1 MGQPS
6 PKQEERHVKD
16 KRTLQEQSGS
26 YEVNHV
32 DEAKPAQVVK
42 FAIASKTVVKTQRG
56 VKTKALMR
64 SKLQEKA
71 VAKKKAKKESNQLV
85 TSVQDSKQGRVV
97 SDFLKST
104 NQIAKTGSQK
114 RNLFDLPWVPKQQ
127 KQPSP
132 VLGRFKKFSNL
143 QQTRVQNERLTE
155 PSTRENT
162 KNSQATI
169 DPFEFTD
176 NEFESVLDHVICFNS
191 ANDILDDD
199 LPLAELANQ
208 ERTEESNNMKAAV
221 KGKSE
226 KIRNRAFQAVRTSKK
241 KVGSKSKLQKKKETA
256 HVGNRTRKLKTAS
269 QLPHDESTEKI
280 LSKNRQKGVKL
291 ETVTDTNMD
300 QTESNSSERTP
311 RTNKN
316 MSEHKENFK
325 KKSATRIPEQN
336 KMQNLKIKRRD
347 PKEKQQKSGNKLVKA
362 KRKAKEG
369 SAGQEHSPIKRRKTR
384 LSRKLAKEAKKKTKL
399 DGPPKKTILSSKDML
414 DILEDV
420 KNESKMKKKKKSKK
434 LKPQVQN
441 TETENKS
448 ESQWSKRKTFSSA
461 DKSKVPNKKRKFTK
475 TIQES
480 QESNGKDTVAEV
492 IDQVAKNIVG
502 KVNVEARKEKNS
514 TIKLK
519 IKLKPK
525 VSAVT
530 PNRRVALKRVV
541 KKRVGKRKAAAKQP
555 IRARKLN
562 VKRGRPAMP
571 KSNTANA
578 FVGKNGTEQ
587 ERGHNL
593 KDEPYDSPKQ
603 IEVKRNPKI
612 KTTDEVKKHM
622 RKEKPKSPQVYDD
635 DFKDSKLKLSV
646 SPKKDDRLAK
656 LIASVAKSLHME
668 VNLYYYQ
675 SDCLQYIQEFS
686 LYFKTLAFLVPRTW

>member
-1 MGQPS
+1 MGKPS
-6 PKQEERHVKD
+6 PKQEERHIKE
-16 KRTLQEQSGS
+16 KMTLQEQSGS

-32 DEAKPAQVVK
+32 DETKPAQVVK
-42 FAIASKTVVKTQRG
+42 FPIANKTVVKTQHG

-71 VAKKKAKKESNQLV
+71 VAKKKANKEWNETVS
-85 TSVQDSKQGRVV
+85 SVQDSKQGRVV
-97 SDFLKST
+97 SDFPIST
-104 NQIAKTGSQK
+104 NQIAKTGSQRK
-114 RNLFDLPWVPKQQ
+114 QLIDLPWVRKQQ

-132 VLGRFKKFSNL
+132 VFGRFKKLSDL
-143 QQTRVQNERLTE
+143 PQTRVQNERLSE

-162 KNSQATI
+162 KNLQPTI

-208 ERTEESNNMKAAV
+208 KRTEESNNMKAAV

-226 KIRNRAFQAVRTSKK
+226 KISNRAFQAVRTSKK
-241 KVGSKSKLQKKKETA
+241 KVGSKSKLQMKKETA
-256 HVGNRTRKLKTAS
+256 RVGNRTRKLKNAK
-269 QLPHDESTEKI
+269 QLPHDKSAEKI
-280 LSKNRQKGVKL
+280 LSKKRHKGVKL
-291 ETVTDTNMD
+291 ETVTDMNRD
-300 QTESNSSERTP
+300 QIELNSSEGASNTS
-311 RTNKN
+311 KN
-316 MSEHKENFK
+316 ISEHKDNFK
-325 KKSATRIPEQN
+325 KKSVTRMPEQN
-336 KMQNLKIKRRD
+336 KMQNLKIKQMD
-347 PKEKQQKSGNKLVKA
+347 PKEKQQKLGNKLVKA
-362 KRKAKEG
+362 KRKAKEENV
-369 SAGQEHSPIKRRKTR
+369 GQEHSPIKRRKTR

-434 LKPQVQN
+434 LKPQVQSI
-441 TETENKS
+441 EKEDKS
-448 ESQWSKRKTFSSA
+448 ESQRGKRKTFSNA
-461 DKSKVPNKKRKFTK
+461 DNPKVPNKKRKFTK
-475 TIQES
+475 AVQES
-480 QESNGKDTVAEV
+480 PENKGKDTVAEV

-502 KVNVEARKEKNS
+502 KVNVVARKEKNS

-525 VSAVT
+525 VSTVT
-530 PNRRVALKRVV
+530 PNRRATLKRVV
-541 KKRVGKRKAAAKQP
+541 KKRVGKRKAVAKQP
-555 IRARKLN
+555 IQARKLN
-562 VKRGRPAMP
+562 VKRGRPALP

-578 FVGKNGTEQ
+578 FVDENGTEQ
-587 ERGHNL
+587 ESGHTNL
-593 KDEPYDSPKQ
+593 KDEPDESSKQ

-668 VNLYYYQ
+668 VNLYYCQ
-675 SDCLQYIQEFS
+675 SDCL
-686 LYFKTLAFLVPRTW
+686 

>member
-1 MGQPS
+1 M
-6 PKQEERHVKD
+6 V
-16 KRTLQEQSGS
+16 
-26 YEVNHV
+26 
-32 DEAKPAQVVK
+32 
-42 FAIASKTVVKTQRG
+42 SKTAKAAITSSWTIQETL
-56 VKTKALMR
+56 KFTTNNKQLTK
-64 SKLQEKA
+64 
-71 VAKKKAKKESNQLV
+71 
-85 TSVQDSKQGRVV
+85 
-97 SDFLKST
+97 
-104 NQIAKTGSQK
+104 
-114 RNLFDLPWVPKQQ
+114 
-127 KQPSP
+127 
-132 VLGRFKKFSNL
+132 
-143 QQTRVQNERLTE
+143 

-162 KNSQATI
+162 ENLQATI

-208 ERTEESNNMKAAV
+208 KRTEESNNTKAAV
-221 KGKSE
+221 KEKSE
-226 KIRNRAFQAVRTSKK
+226 KIRNRTFQAVRTSKK
-241 KVGSKSKLQKKKETA
+241 KVRSKSKLQKKKETA
-256 HVGNRTRKLKTAS
+256 YVGNRTRKLKNAN
-269 QLPHDESTEKI
+269 QLPHDESPEKI
-280 LSKNRQKGVKL
+280 LSKKRQKGVKL
-291 ETVTDTNMD
+291 VTVTDVNMD
-300 QTESNSSERTP
+300 EMELNSSEGTSH
-311 RTNKN
+311 TNKN
-316 MSEHKENFK
+316 MSAHKDNFK
-325 KKSATRIPEQN
+325 KKSVTRIPEQN
-336 KMQNLKIKRRD
+336 KVQNLKIKQRD
-347 PKEKQQKSGNKLVKA
+347 PKEKQQKS
-362 KRKAKEG
+362 KRKAKEERV
-369 SAGQEHSPIKRRKTR
+369 GQEHSSIKRRKTR

-399 DGPPKKTILSSKDML
+399 DGPPKKTVLSSKDML

-441 TETENKS
+441 TETENNS
-448 ESQWSKRKTFSSA
+448 ESQKGKRKTFSSA
-461 DKSKVPNKKRKFTK
+461 DESKVPNKKRKFTK

-480 QESNGKDTVAEV
+480 QENKEKDTVGEV
-492 IDQVAKNIVG
+492 IDQVAKNIMG

-530 PNRRVALKRVV
+530 PNRRAALKRVDM
-541 KKRVGKRKAAAKQP
+541 KRVGKRKAVAKQP
-555 IRARKLN
+555 TRARKLN
-562 VKRGRPAMP
+562 VKRGRPAVP

-578 FVGKNGTEQ
+578 FVDENGAEQ
-587 ERGHNL
+587 ESGHNL
-593 KDEPYDSPKQ
+593 KDEPDESPKQ

-668 VNLYYYQ
+668 VNLYYCQ
-675 SDCLQYIQEFS
+675 SDCL
-686 LYFKTLAFLVPRTW
+686 

>member
-6 PKQEERHVKD
+6 PKQEERHIKE

-32 DEAKPAQVVK
+32 DETKAAQVVK
-42 FAIASKTVVKTQRG
+42 FAIANKAVVKTQRG

-71 VAKKKAKKESNQLV
+71 VAKKKANKEWNETV

-97 SDFLKST
+97 SDFPKST
-104 NQIAKTGSQK
+104 NQIAKTGSQRK
-114 RNLFDLPWVPKQQ
+114 QLFDLPWVRKQQ

-132 VLGRFKKFSNL
+132 VLGRFKKLSDL
-143 QQTRVQNERLTE
+143 QQTRVQNERLSE

-162 KNSQATI
+162 KNLQPTI

-208 ERTEESNNMKAAV
+208 KRTEESNNMKAAV

-241 KVGSKSKLQKKKETA
+241 KVGSKSKLQMKKETV
-256 HVGNRTRKLKTAS
+256 HVGNRTRKLKNPK
-269 QLPHDESTEKI
+269 QLPLDESPEKM
-280 LSKNRQKGVKL
+280 LSKKRQKGVKL
-291 ETVTDTNMD
+291 ETVTDMNKD
-300 QTESNSSERTP
+300 QIELNSSVSASD
-311 RTNKN
+311 TNKN
-316 MSEHKENFK
+316 MAEHNDNFK
-325 KKSATRIPEQN
+325 KKSVIGIPEQN
-336 KMQNLKIKRRD
+336 KMHKLKTKQRD
-347 PKEKQQKSGNKLVKA
+347 SKEKEQKLGNKLVKA
-362 KRKAKEG
+362 KRKAKEE
-369 SAGQEHSPIKRRKTR
+369 SVGQEHSPIKRRKTR

-414 DILEDV
+414 DILEYV

-441 TETENKS
+441 TEKENKS
-448 ESQWSKRKTFSSA
+448 ESQRGKRKTFSNA
-461 DKSKVPNKKRKFTK
+461 DNPKVPNKKRKFTK
-475 TIQES
+475 AVQES
-480 QESNGKDTVAEV
+480 QENKGKDTVAEV

-502 KVNVEARKEKNS
+502 KVNVVARKEKNS

-519 IKLKPK
+519 IKLKPN

-530 PNRRVALKRVV
+530 PNRRATLKRVV
-541 KKRVGKRKAAAKQP
+541 KKKVGKRKAVEKQP
-555 IRARKLN
+555 IQARKLS
-562 VKRGRPAMP
+562 VKRGRPALP
-571 KSNTANA
+571 KSNTANT
-578 FVGKNGTEQ
+578 FVDENGTKQ
-587 ERGHNL
+587 ESGHNNL
-593 KDEPYDSPKQ
+593 KDEPDESPKQ

-668 VNLYYYQ
+668 VNLYYCQ
-675 SDCLQYIQEFS
+675 SDCL
-686 LYFKTLAFLVPRTW
+686 